1 MVKFTVDETGKVV
14 DARITRSTNDPA
26 LDKLL
31 LDATKSMPA
40 CKPEVVSKGMKV
52 KQKFSIPF
60 GNAGC

>member
-14 DARITRSTNDPA
+14 DARIARSTNDPA

-40 CKPEVVSKGMKV
+40 
-52 KQKFSIPF
+52 
-60 GNAGC
+60 